1 MNRRHFCFYLLCF
14 VLCLSLSG
22 CAVKPAAEAPA
33 VTIPPTEVSYVAP
46 IGDAALEYSEEVTLC
61 LPMHDGIRLST
72 VTSEVSFSPVRPYAE
87 NVVRALLGYT
97 GNGEIRSIGG
107 DVRLTLYGTS
117 PVEVSRNVATV
128 NLGASALQLS
138 RQDLYVACQSIANTL
153 TLLDEIDY
161 VNVLVAGKPVGLDV
175 ANSLPM
181 GSLTGS
187 AAQDL
192 GAAYGQL
199 ISRPDSD
206 MALSTTLTLYFP
218 LATGDGLA
226 AEARSVSFASQ
237 NLPDMVV
244 TILKELAAG
253 PQSNGIDS
261 PALPLLGDLLTAT
274 PSVSSE
280 NGGDILRLDFAHNLD
295 DMLETYGL
303 TRQQSM
309 ASLCYTLCTFLPNVN
324 GIRVSVNGVAVDSL
338 LRTEDGRS
346 QGASF
351 LRADFEDQL
360 CDYAPLYLADGDTL
374 VKTLRPVP
382 CYQAS
387 SPRMLLS
394 QLSQGPQ
401 PSDSVQGLTAVMP
414 QGCITDTALLGL
426 AISQNTLLVNFAPA
440 FSQTIENA
448 ADERLMAYAIVNTL
462 CAGRHIKNVCFFLG
476 GSQFDGFGGSIYW
489 RGLFYPLP
497 EG

>member
-218 LATGDGLA
+218 LADALA
-226 AEARSVSFASQ
+226 DYLKERKTMEPATPEDQNALFLSLQRKRITQRAVQKMVKKYCALAVPLKKRMSPHKLRSTYATRLYHETEDIYLVAEALGHSDVNTTR
-237 NLPDMVV
+237 
-244 TILKELAAG
+244 KHYAAM
-253 PQSNGIDS
+253 S
-261 PALPLLGDLLTAT
+261 
-274 PSVSSE
+274 
-280 NGGDILRLDFAHNLD
+280 
-295 DMLETYGL
+295 
-303 TRQQSM
+303 
-309 ASLCYTLCTFLPNVN
+309 
-324 GIRVSVNGVAVDSL
+324 
-338 LRTEDGRS
+338 
-346 QGASF
+346 
-351 LRADFEDQL
+351 DQRRRE
-360 CDYAPLYLADGDTL
+360 AA
-374 VKTLRPVP
+374 
-382 CYQAS
+382 
-387 SPRMLLS
+387 
-394 QLSQGPQ
+394 
-401 PSDSVQGLTAVMP
+401 
-414 QGCITDTALLGL
+414 
-426 AISQNTLLVNFAPA
+426 QNT
-440 FSQTIENA
+440 
-448 ADERLMAYAIVNTL
+448 
-462 CAGRHIKNVCFFLG
+462 H
-476 GSQFDGFGGSIYW
+476 
-489 RGLFYPLP
+489 LP
-497 EG
+497 TNEK